1 MKKLS
6 YEGGHLVIRNMDGT
20 LHWNSHWVDMKGSY
34 DDEYCEGGY
43 KEILIE
49 GILIEN
55 HDYNGEKKYE
65 L

>member
-6 YEGGHLVIRNMDGT
+6 FEDGNVVVRNMDGT
-20 LHWNSHWVDMKGSY
+20 LHWNSHWADMKGSH
-34 DDEYCEGGY
+34 DGDCREGGY

-55 HDYNGEKKYE
+55 NDYAGEKRIG